1 DMTPVPQS
9 CELKQ
14 TRTCYLPHHGVLKA
28 AGDEV
33 KIRVVFNGS
42 AQLTSG
48 DSLNRHLYTGPNLLP
63 TLGTILTRWRQHQFV
78 MVTDIAKM
86 YRQILVH
93 PDDRDLQRIL
103 WRKDRAEAVSGISP
117 QHQTA
122 CLVDPLGWLAPVV
135 VRAKILIQSLWL
147 QRIEWDQPL
156 CPEDHRAWQLFRR
169 ELPLL
174 EKLRVPRWLNTG
186 GENLRM
192 EIHGFA
198 DASERAIAAVAY
210 LKVTNDCES
219 KISLLQAKTRVALLR
234 QVSLPRLELCAA
246 ALLVRSSRDVEITL
260 DLSGAEK
267 HLWSD
272 SKVALVWIQ
281 GHPSKWKTRLLRVTA
296 WGLRWLNVLQSRHK
310 QFVTGIL
317 TPQELEDAEQ
327 RWIRIVQEA
336 WFADELQALARGQA
350 LSRRSSILKMH
361 PIIDEKGILRVGGRL
376 KHAILSRDERH
387 PVILP
392 RHSHLT
398 NLIVDAYHRRA
409 LHGSVQL
416 TLGLLRQRF
425 WIPGGRMKHT
435 SGAPGGGIR
444 LHRRSIHSSL
454 QALRIQ
460 ARSMYG
466 AVQRPGD
473 QFIGAD
479 AQLRALFLDAIRD
492 YSIANTL
499 ANDGVQWRF
508 NPPSAPHFGGIW
520 EAAVKSTKHHLRRV
534 IGDATLTYEE
544 LSTFLAQVEG
554 SSSPYTGTF
563 LIGAAISAVPEP
575 SLAEEPTGRL
585 SRWQLL
591 QQLRDH
597 FWKRWSSE
605 YLQALNSRQKWWT
618 KDDNPRVGDLC
629 LVRSEQTAPT
639 KWPLARV
646 TAIHPG
652 EDEQV
657 RVVTIRT
664 AATTLKRP
672 TTKIILLPRV
682 GDPEDI

>member
-1 DMTPVPQS
+1 MAP
-9 CELKQ
+9 
-14 TRTCYLPHHGVLKA
+14 LPRCLCIQ
-28 AGDEV
+28 E
-33 KIRVVFNGS
+33 
-42 AQLTSG
+42 
-48 DSLNRHLYTGPNLLP
+48 
-63 TLGTILTRWRQHQFV
+63 
-78 MVTDIAKM
+78 
-86 YRQILVH
+86 
-93 PDDRDLQRIL
+93 
-103 WRKDRAEAVSGISP
+103 
-117 QHQTA
+117 TA
-122 CLVDPLGWLAPVV
+122 RLFDPLGWLAPVV

-169 ELPLL
+169 EFPLL

-219 KISLLQAKTRVALLR
+219 KISLLQAKTRVAPLR

-246 ALLVRSSRDVEITL
+246 ALLVKIIEDVETTL

-272 SKVALVWIQ
+272 SKVALAWIQ
-281 GHPSKWKTRLLRVTA
+281 GHPSKWKTYVANRVA
-296 WGLRWLNVLQSRHK
+296 EIQRALPD
-310 QFVTGIL
+310 FVTGTL
-317 TPQELEDAEQ
+317 TPQELKDAEQ
-327 RWIRIVQEA
+327 RWIRVVQEA

-350 LSRRSSILKMH
+350 LLRRSSILKMH
-361 PIIDEKGILRVGGRL
+361 PIIDEKGMFRVGGRL

-409 LHGSVQL
+409 LHGGVQL
-416 TLGLLRQRF
+416 TLGLLRKRF
-425 WIPGGRMKHT
+425 WIPGGRMKMRQH
-435 SGAPGGGIR
+435 I
-444 LHRRSIHSSL
+444 HRCVRYVRWRAASSHPL
-454 QALRIQ
+454 MGDLPRPRVRALRPFTHAGVDYAAPILLRTTKGRVQ
-460 ARSMYG
+460 KAHKGFLVIFVCFSTR
-466 AVQRPGD
+466 AVHLEVASDYTAEAFIAAYKRFVSRRGLCTALYSD
-473 QFIGAD
+473 QGTNFIGAD

-492 YSIANTL
+492 HSIANTL

-508 NPPSAPHFGGIW
+508 NPVSAPHFGGIW

-544 LSTFLAQVEG
+544 LSTFLAQVEACLN
-554 SSSPYTGTF
+554 SRPLSPLSDDSEDLAALTPGHF

-605 YLQALNSRQKWWT
+605 YLQALNSRQKWRT

-629 LVRSEQTAPT
+629 LVRGEQTAPT

-664 AATTLKRP
+664 AVTTLKLP
-672 TTKIILLPRV
+672 TTKIVLLPRV
-682 GDPEDI
+682 CDPEDI